1 MPVFRGQG
9 TRNEAWQIT
18 RTWATQATGT
28 KLYSSVLR
36 NPTGVTV
43 STASTPFNL
52 PVNEAAGFV
61 DLYVAKAADLG
72 ATALSVQLDLDIN
85 GVAQRLGLTNDAIQ
99 VSNLTRPR
107 VRPITAN
114 PGSSLAFFAVNLAT
128 AASQVQ
134 TEYLITSIIPKG
146 A

>member
-9 TRNEAWQIT
+9 TRFEAWQIT
-18 RTWATQATGT
+18 RTWATQASGT

-52 PVNEAAGFV
+52 PVIEKATFV
-61 DLYVAKAADLG
+61 DMYVAKAADLG
-72 ATALSVQLDLDIN
+72 STALSVQLDFDIN
-85 GVAQRLGLTNDAIQ
+85 GVAQRIGLTNDAIQ
-99 VSNLTRPR
+99 VSNLTRPKLLP
-107 VRPITAN
+107 VVAN
-114 PGSSLAFFAVNLAT
+114 PGSALAFWAVNLAT

-134 TEYLITSIIPKG
+134 TEYLITGITPTGS
-146 A
+146 